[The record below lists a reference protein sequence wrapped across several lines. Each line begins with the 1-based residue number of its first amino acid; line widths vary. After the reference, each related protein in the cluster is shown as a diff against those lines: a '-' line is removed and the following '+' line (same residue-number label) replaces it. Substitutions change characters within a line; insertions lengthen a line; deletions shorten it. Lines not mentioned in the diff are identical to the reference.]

1 MPRPPHIHTT
11 RTWHGA
17 SIAARAFGLLLGLAA
32 EAHAADLGNIW
43 TVGDSFTSG
52 FTVPGGYRPALYD
65 DLTAA
70 GDTFRFVGSIT
81 TDSTPLLDATGQNHQ
96 DGHSGALIAEGT
108 LPNGASRF
116 GIYENIADYYQVVAS
131 TQGRPGTI
139 LLMIGLN
146 DLNNNVDPAGAPGR
160 LDLLITRILGLAPSA
175 HLFVASVNPAR
186 QGNLYMDP
194 SVTDLAASTLAYNAS
209 IPGIVSAH
217 DALGQNVSF
226 VDIYGALSLAD
237 IGADGLH
244 PTAAGYATIA
254 NTFAAALLVPEPS
267 TWALMLLGVG
277 AVGFRARRQ
286 RAT

>member
-1 MPRPPHIHTT
+1 
-11 RTWHGA
+11 
-17 SIAARAFGLLLGLAA
+17 
-32 EAHAADLGNIW
+32 
-43 TVGDSFTSG
+43 
-52 FTVPGGYRPALYD
+52 
-65 DLTAA
+65 
-70 GDTFRFVGSIT
+70 
-81 TDSTPLLDATGQNHQ
+81 
-96 DGHSGALIAEGT
+96 
-108 LPNGASRF
+108 
-116 GIYENIADYYQVVAS
+116 
-131 TQGRPGTI
+131 
-139 LLMIGLN
+139 MI
-146 DLNNNVDPAGAPGR
+146 PAGFLQELISRVDIVEVVGR
-160 LDLLITRILGLAPSA
+160 HVELKRGGTSFMGLCPFHSEKSPS
-175 HLFVASVNPAR
+175 FSVNPAR